1 MSFPARESYR
11 GPSRGGGPGHAHRH
25 SRSNSAISEMLG
37 QAGQALGAIA
47 APQASTSTAAQ
58 PGPAHARAPARPDLD
73 AQHHMRPQLRSTV
86 SSPTSPSFGF
96 GSSSSG
102 GGSGSTG
109 AIGHYPQQLPT
120 RTHPAL
126 HSQPQPPLPTTD
138 ASLHLP
144 PPSQSFA
151 AGVPGTGI
159 GTGTGIGFGSKQR
172 AVSAAAS
179 ASTSSHPPP
188 AAAHH
193 RPLHSAGPA
202 ASFPSNAPP
211 AESPYPPASYA
222 RLGQHLPTRKP
233 LPQLSRAWAPADALD
248 PALSPPPVSTS
259 GSGSRPSPTHR
270 SMFGLPSIPTSND
283 DFASSIPHLNPT
295 PDSTSAPASTT
306 PASAP
311 ASTSKATMS
320 QQPQQQQQY
329 AAPNRRT
336 GGYEE
341 QHHISGPGPSQYQH
355 GQLSPRE
362 YSTPSAGPQI
372 KLDQTPSNPPSYQG
386 TPAVPSVLQPG
397 GPIGLHASTTV
408 AAASAARLSDP
419 FQAFFEPLSQLLAIK
434 PCYRRLRRNPNYS
447 PYTPTTPGG
456 SVATSSQFMSPTD
469 RGYNAPGSQRN
480 MSHTPLGLADIRPRA
495 DSTLSDG
502 LPSGVDFS
510 MQNTPPGTSNYM
522 APWATYAF
530 DWCKWAPQGNGA
542 GKVAIGSYLEDG
554 HNFIQILDTQIVPT
568 PSDVYNTHG
577 GSKWTMDFT
586 RVAEATH
593 SYPVTRLL
601 WEPPSSTKQST
612 DLLATSGD
620 HLRLWSLP
628 SDTPSNP
635 GNSVTGRGRDVAA
648 TKLTPLALLSNSKTP
663 DHTAPL
669 TSLDWNTVSPS
680 LIITSS
686 IDTTC
691 TIWDIPS
698 LTAKTQLIAHDKEVY
713 DVRFCANSV
722 DVFVSCGQDGSVR
735 MFDLRSLEHSTI
747 IYEPTGKE
755 DRVDANGGKMSP
767 TLAQQ
772 TMSNPPPLLR
782 IATSPHDTQ
791 LLATFAQ
798 DSNVI
803 RILDTR
809 QPGQALLE
817 LRGHGGAVNCI
828 DWSPTRRGQLASGGD
843 DCQVLLWDLMSQQQ
857 TNGAP
862 QTDSIRSPAASW
874 QCDYEVGNLGWV
886 PRVPSDEAG
895 EWLGVS
901 AGRGIW
907 GVRM

>member
-1 MSFPARESYR
+1 
-11 GPSRGGGPGHAHRH
+11 
-25 SRSNSAISEMLG
+25 
-37 QAGQALGAIA
+37 
-47 APQASTSTAAQ
+47 
-58 PGPAHARAPARPDLD
+58 
-73 AQHHMRPQLRSTV
+73 
-86 SSPTSPSFGF
+86 
-96 GSSSSG
+96 
-102 GGSGSTG
+102 
-109 AIGHYPQQLPT
+109 
-120 RTHPAL
+120 
-126 HSQPQPPLPTTD
+126 
-138 ASLHLP
+138 
-144 PPSQSFA
+144 
-151 AGVPGTGI
+151 
-159 GTGTGIGFGSKQR
+159 
-172 AVSAAAS
+172 
-179 ASTSSHPPP
+179 
-188 AAAHH
+188 
-193 RPLHSAGPA
+193 
-202 ASFPSNAPP
+202 
-211 AESPYPPASYA
+211 
-222 RLGQHLPTRKP
+222 
-233 LPQLSRAWAPADALD
+233 
-248 PALSPPPVSTS
+248 
-259 GSGSRPSPTHR
+259 
-270 SMFGLPSIPTSND
+270 MFGLPSIPTSND

-295 PDSTSAPASTT
+295 PDSNPA

-311 ASTSKATMS
+311 ALTSKATMS

-329 AAPNRRT
+329 AASNRRT

-341 QHHISGPGPSQYQH
+341 QHHMSGPGPSQYQH

-397 GPIGLHASTTV
+397 GPIGRSQGV
-408 AAASAARLSDP
+408 SANTAPTLPTMQGSMPPPSQQQQQEYQTPSKPSLNLSHSYSRSSPATGGYDGP
-419 FQAFFEPLSQLLAIK
+419 
-434 PCYRRLRRNPNYS
+434 NPNYS

-456 SVATSSQFMSPTD
+456 SVASSSQFMSPTD

-635 GNSVTGRGRDVAA
+635 GNSITGRSRDVAA